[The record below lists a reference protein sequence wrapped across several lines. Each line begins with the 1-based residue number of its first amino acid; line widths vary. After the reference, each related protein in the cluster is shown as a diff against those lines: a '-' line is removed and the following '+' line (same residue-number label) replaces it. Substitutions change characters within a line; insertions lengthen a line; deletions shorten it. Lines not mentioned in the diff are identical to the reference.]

1 MLSRKKLKF
10 TKKTSKDSSEYSKGK
25 DSTSSK
31 NSEKL
36 EKIQKFLNLSKS
48 YQKIKFKQ
56 DFYSVGDNLLIRD
69 INENF
74 LVAKLIKIISHGGNK
89 KYPYW
94 PTIEVE
100 WYIIAKI
107 GITRRPISTARKTV

>member
-10 TKKTSKDSSEYSKGK
+10 IKKRSKDEGENLKTK
-25 DSTSSK
+25 DSNSSK

-36 EKIQKFLNLSKS
+36 EKIQKFLNLSKN

-56 DFYSVGDNLLIRD
+56 DFYSIGDNLMVRD
-69 INENF
+69 LNECF
-74 LVAKLIKIISHGGNK
+74 LVAKLVRIISTGGNR

-100 WYIIAKI
+100 W
-107 GITRRPISTARKTV
+107 